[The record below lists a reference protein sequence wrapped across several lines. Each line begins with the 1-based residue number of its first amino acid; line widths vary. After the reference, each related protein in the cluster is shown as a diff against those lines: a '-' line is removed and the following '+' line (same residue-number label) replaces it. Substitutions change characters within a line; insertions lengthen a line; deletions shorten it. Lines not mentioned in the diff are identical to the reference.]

1 MRPLARLMLA
11 LSTAALV
18 LAALASSA
26 PAGDLD
32 PPQQLEPAAGQSFA
46 ARTPIAFTI
55 RTFAGDRY
63 LWLHVSRSPTVVDA
77 CGTIADEVELE
88 PFRATGDP
96 AVYEAKPTY
105 FNFNAFWMNTPG
117 TYYWQA
123 HRIKHGSG
131 ADGCIESP
139 VRSFTI
145 KSGGGTTPP
154 PPTTTTPSPT
164 TPTPTTPTPS
174 TKPPAPLSVARL
186 SGEFDITTRI
196 TSSSGIRNVK
206 RGTKDSGTWR
216 FTPTCSVG
224 ACKTKLRI
232 EYGQLFSVEH
242 VARITLKK
250 AGAVYKGSA
259 TVPLLECNFKDVRGT
274 LSVTVSVTKGQWL
287 DGKWR
292 ATRVTGRQSFSAPET
307 ISGMFRCPAAT
318 FTAAVTGSLS

>member
-1 MRPLARLMLA
+1 MGVRPLTKVLLV
-11 LSTAALV
+11 LSTTALV
-18 LAALASSA
+18 LATGAVSA

-32 PPQQLEPAAGQSFA
+32 PPQPLQPAAGQSFA

-55 RTFAGDRY
+55 STFAGDRY

-105 FNFNAFWMNTPG
+105 FNFDAFWMNTPG

-145 KSGGGTTPP
+145 KAGGATPPPP
-154 PPTTTTPSPT
+154 PPTTTPAPSP
-164 TPTPTTPTPS
+164 
-174 TKPPAPLSVARL
+174 KPPLALSQARL
-186 SGEFDITTRI
+186 SGDFDVTSRI
-196 TSSSGIRNVK
+196 TSASGIGNVK
-206 RGTKDSGTWR
+206 RGTKDGGTWR
-216 FTPTCSVG
+216 FTPTCSAG
-224 ACKTKLRI
+224 ACKTKLRV

-287 DGKWR
+287 DGRWR

-318 FTAAVTGSLS
+318 FTAAVAGSLS